1 MDIKSINDKKQLK
14 NLLND
19 LKFYKYATKK
29 LWKRGRK
36 VYKNKISDTSSYKV
50 EFFPSIKEDIVIKEA
65 LKVYKDTFKDDI
77 SQDQISFIKNDNL
90 DWWIRIYK
98 DDNMVDLSFKK
109 IEEKLKVI

>member
-36 VYKNKISDTSSYKV
+36 VYKKNISDTHTYKV
-50 EFFPSIKEDIVIKEA
+50 EYFSEMEEKTVT
-65 LKVYKDTFKDDI
+65 YKSLEIYKNIFKDEI
-77 SQDQISFIKNDNL
+77 TEEQISFIKNDNL
-90 DWWIRIYK
+90 DWWLRIYK
-98 DDNMVDLSFKK
+98 DDNMIDLSFKK
-109 IEEKLKVI
+109 IEKKLKLI